1 MRRYRVAFQEYAM
14 KWLVNLI
21 YDPEYKGYVADVPE
35 LPGCMSQ
42 GKTVESALEN
52 VKEAIELH
60 LESLPRRKKNKQPA
74 PALTTTVE
82 V

>member
-1 MRRYRVAFQEYAM
+1 MRL
-14 KWLVNLI
+14 LVNLI

-42 GKTVESALEN
+42 GRTIESALKN
-52 VKEAIELH
+52 VKKAISLY
-60 LESLPRRKKNKQPA
+60 LETVPRKRKATKV
-74 PALTTTVE
+74 ALTTVVE